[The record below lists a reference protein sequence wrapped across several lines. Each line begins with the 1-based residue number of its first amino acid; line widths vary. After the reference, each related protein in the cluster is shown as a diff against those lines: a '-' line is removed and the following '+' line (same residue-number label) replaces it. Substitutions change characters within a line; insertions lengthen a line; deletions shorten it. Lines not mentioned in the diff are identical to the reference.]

1 MLKFVCEMPVSFD
14 VEVGTAPLLETAA
27 ADEAP
32 VAGCTAFVEGLTGA
46 AGEPPIPCFC
56 NSISTRFFS
65 ASNCCRLDTC
75 ARGCDADCAAAVAG
89 VAAEAADAPSAA
101 SLAEGW
107 IAPDQTWAP
116 LPGNA
121 AAACEPAAGAVG
133 TVPAAVE
140 LPGATGLAPTV
151 ELPASETAAV
161 AGAAA
166 RAAALAAL
174 AAAALT
180 CATPLAAPTTAPAAA
195 AFGAEADVTGAADGA
210 ADADPATGAEAASA
224 PDASSAGIVSSAPTR
239 IRLGS

>member
-14 VEVGTAPLLETAA
+14 VEAGTAPLLETAA

-32 VAGCTAFVEGLTGA
+32 VAGRTAFVEGLTGA

-89 VAAEAADAPSAA
+89 VAAVAADAPSAA

-116 LPGNA
+116 LP
-121 AAACEPAAGAVG
+121 
-133 TVPAAVE
+133 
-140 LPGATGLAPTV
+140 ATRPQLVSP
-151 ELPASETAAV
+151 
-161 AGAAA
+161 
-166 RAAALAAL
+166 
-174 AAAALT
+174 
-180 CATPLAAPTTAPAAA
+180 PLALPEPSPPLSSCPAQ
-195 AFGAEADVTGAADGA
+195 
-210 ADADPATGAEAASA
+210 
-224 PDASSAGIVSSAPTR
+224 PDWLQPSSCPLLKPPPWLVLPR
-239 IRLGS
+239 EPRHLPRLQQRH